1 MELDLK
7 TIVVMH
13 TVLTTFMALV
23 YYSYWKVQRCHPGFG
38 LWMQSLFVL
47 SLAVWVYVAR
57 VAIPLW
63 VSVGGASFFF
73 ALAAVLRA
81 DATSR
86 FVRGTRI
93 QKWLYGIPIAC
104 VVSSL
109 SFGFIFDSYLWRNLS
124 LTIPLVLL
132 ILYMSVLLIQNA
144 KGEVTWLYRGVAFLF
159 SIKILMLVSRIV
171 YNGIHGHDVGV
182 SQDTLL
188 INLFFILAALEVL
201 EGTVFLILNMQR
213 SELLLSK
220 SNKQLVESEN
230 RFHSLSDAAFE
241 GVAII
246 ENDKVI
252 EVNTSFVT
260 MYGFEEA
267 SEIIGRTFSDFIP
280 VNKFERVMRR
290 LNAEENEPYE
300 SEGLK
305 RDRSIFPVEYNGK
318 PFEYKNTQ
326 LRIVAVR
333 DVSRQKAAEKEIKDL
348 KGILPLCSYCNKIK
362 DESGNWEKVDQYIQE
377 NSQAD
382 VSHSLC
388 PTCLEQNYPNE
399 YQKMKDQG
407 SI

>member
-23 YYSYWKVQRCHPGFG
+23 YYSYWKVQHCHPGFG
-38 LWMQSLFVL
+38 LWMQSLFML
-47 SLAVWVYVAR
+47 SVAVWVYVAR
-57 VAIPLW
+57 VGVPLW
-63 VSVGGASFFF
+63 ISVGGAAFFF
-73 ALAAVLRA
+73 ALAAVLRL

-86 FVRGTRI
+86 FVKGTRI
-93 QKWLYGIPIAC
+93 HKRLYIIPIAC
-104 VVSSL
+104 VVSAL
-109 SFGFIFDSYLWRNLS
+109 FFGFILDSYLWRNLS

-132 ILYMSVLLIQNA
+132 IAYSTTLLLQNA
-144 KGEVTWLYRGVAFLF
+144 KGEVTWLYRGVALIF
-159 SIKILMLVSRIV
+159 STKILMLVSRIV
-171 YNGIHGHDVGV
+171 YNGINGHDVGLT
-182 SQDTLL
+182 QDTLL
-188 INLFFILAALEVL
+188 INIFFILAALEVL

-220 SNKQLVESEN
+220 SNKELVESEN

-241 GVAII
+241 GIAII
-246 ENDKVI
+246 ENNRIV

-260 MYGFEEA
+260 MYGFNDT
-267 SEIIGRTFSDFIP
+267 SEILGRKLSDFIP
-280 VNKFERVMRR
+280 GNKYERVMRR
-290 LNAEENEPYE
+290 LKMEGNSPYE

-305 RDRSIFPVEYNGK
+305 SDSSVFPVEYNGK
-318 PFEYKNTQ
+318 PFEYKQSQ
-326 LRIVAVR
+326 LSIIAVR
-333 DVSRQKAAEKEIKDL
+333 DISGQKAAEKEIKDL

-388 PTCLEQNYPNE
+388 PTCLEENYPE
-399 YQKMKDQG
+399 EFKKMKG
-407 SI
+407 HGTI